1 MTAITLN
8 LSDHLVDEAKQAG
21 VYNEMLLTQTLNEF
35 LKTQLSNKQKP
46 KSEVYDFIMNLPK
59 ANYAD
64 DGLVIQQ
71 KLRDEW

>member
-8 LSDHLVDEAKQAG
+8 LSDNLVYQAKQAG
-21 VYNEMLLTQTLNEF
+21 IYNEVLLTQTLNEF
-35 LKTQLSNKQKP
+35 LKTQLSNKQKS
-46 KSEVYDFIMNLPK
+46 KSEVYDFIMSLPK

-64 DGLVIQQ
+64 DGLTIQQ